1 MKRSSFALSA
11 VLAASLVLPTTPA
24 TADTYDV
31 GYSSA
36 SFTWL
41 DGEVTDVAFDPA
53 GRMWV
58 WNVFSS
64 EESPH
69 GLQTNVF
76 KKDSEGNWDHAF
88 RSRLKRHNPY
98 EITFSPNGTLF
109 SADGYTCKLHI
120 AKLKRNGKVKSHK
133 KLKFTMDF
141 CPSRVQPIDG
151 RKVVLISSGEI
162 REYKLPM
169 SKRSQ
174 PLRTILYGLND
185 ITDER
190 VGRDGA
196 VYFAVGDGTNQS
208 VHVFLPTQSGD
219 SPPGR
224 SFSIHADYS
233 PENIRGMSFTPEGEL
248 ALKMGSTVA
257 LFPTTAAGDDQVPGT
272 FYRFGTEPSSG
283 GGDVAFD
290 ANGLM
295 TIVEH
300 AHELPVRIFFDSD
313 CPRSAQAIC

>member
-31 GYSSA
+31 GFSSA

-69 GLQTNVF
+69 GFQTNVF
-76 KKDSEGNWDHAF
+76 RKDSDGNWDHSF
-88 RSRLKRHNPY
+88 RFRLKKHNPFKVA
-98 EITFSPNGTLF
+98 FSRDGRVF
-109 SADGYTCKLHI
+109 SVDAFNCVLHT
-120 AKLKRNGKVKSHK
+120 AKLKANGKTKSVT
-133 KLKFTMDF
+133 KLKFRMSF

-151 RKVVLISSGEI
+151 RRVVLISSDQI
-162 REYKLPM
+162 REYKWPM
-169 SKRSQ
+169 SSRSK
-174 PLRTILYGLND
+174 PVRAIEYGLND

-190 VGRDGA
+190 VGSDGA

-219 SPPGR
+219 SSPGR
-224 SFSIHADYS
+224 AFTIHADYS
-233 PENIRGMSFTPEGEL
+233 PEDIRGMSFTPEGEL
-248 ALKMGSTVA
+248 ALKMGSNVA
-257 LFPTTAAGDDQVPGT
+257 LFPTTTEGDNMVPET
-272 FYRFGTEPSSG
+272 YYRFGTEPSNG
-283 GGDVAFD
+283 GGGLAFD
-290 ANGLM
+290 TNGLM
-295 TIVEH
+295 AIVEH
-300 AHELPVRIFFDSD
+300 AHELPVRLFFESD
-313 CPRSAQAIC
+313 CRRSTDAIC